1 MIFMKKTVVLCVAIA
16 SLTACT
22 DVEKTEE
29 YQTLLRAKVTLEE
42 EIAQQEKT
50 NRETLH
56 FIMQLENNLAAIRER
71 EMGIVNVK
79 NDPTLEE
86 EDRVILMVAEI
97 GTYFEENRNII
108 KRLEDQIRS
117 HGQRNNELIRLV
129 ALQKDALLA
138 KEKQIEELIQQ
149 VEDLNA
155 QLEYTVSRSNEEIQV
170 KEAQLSHVRQVLNE
184 KEKVSATAYYKYGSR
199 KELAKKGIIAK
210 DGGVLGIGKTITV
223 SPKLNPKSFTPL
235 DIRVTSEIPLG
246 DIRKQRIVTTHPG
259 NSYKVV
265 KAANG
270 GSFLKITNPEKFW
283 SVSRYLVVVVD

>member
-1 MIFMKKTVVLCVAIA
+1 MKKTLVLCAAIA
-16 SLTACT
+16 GFAACS
-22 DVEKTEE
+22 DVKKTEE
-29 YQTLLRAKVTLEE
+29 YQTLLRAKATLEE
-42 EIAQQEKT
+42 EVAQQEKT

-56 FIMQLENNLAAIRER
+56 FIMQIENNLAAIRER

-79 NDPTLEE
+79 NDPTLQQ
-86 EDRVILMVAEI
+86 EDRIILMVAEI

-108 KRLEDQIRS
+108 KKLEGQIRS
-117 HGQRNNELIRLV
+117 YDRRNNELIKLV

-138 KEKQIEELIQQ
+138 KEKQIEELLQQ

-155 QLEYTVSRSNEEIQV
+155 QLDYTVSRSNEEIQA
-170 KEAQLSHVRQVLNE
+170 KDAQLSRVRQVLNE
-184 KEKVSATAYYKYGSR
+184 KEKVNALAYYKYGSR
-199 KELAKKGIIAK
+199 KELAKKGIISK

-223 SPKLNPKSFTPL
+223 SPKLNPQSFTPL
-235 DIRVTSEIPLG
+235 DTRVTSEIPLG

-259 NSYKVV
+259 NSYKFV

-270 GSFLKITNPEKFW
+270 GSFLKITHPEKFW